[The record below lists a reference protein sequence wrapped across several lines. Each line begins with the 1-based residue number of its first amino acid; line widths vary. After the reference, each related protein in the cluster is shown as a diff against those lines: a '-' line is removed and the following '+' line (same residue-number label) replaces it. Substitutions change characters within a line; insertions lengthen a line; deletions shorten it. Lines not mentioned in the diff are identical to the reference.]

1 MLESC
6 HDLILNLDLRGVNL
20 SNLRT
25 VIRDSRTVL
34 LDTILVDY
42 RHSFAQTFNLKTYK
56 VKNFTLSGVKLM
68 SSVQVIHFV
77 IVYNLSAVV

>member
-1 MLESC
+1 MQVTSLVVESC

-20 SNLRT
+20 TSLTT

-42 RHSFAQTFNLKTYK
+42 RRAFAQTFNLKSYK

-68 SSVQVIHFV
+68 SSVKVG
-77 IVYNLSAVV
+77 

>member
-1 MLESC
+1 MQVSSLVMESC

-20 SNLRT
+20 SKLSM

-68 SSVQVIHFV
+68 SSVQVGQ
-77 IVYNLSAVV
+77 

>member
-1 MLESC
+1 MVENC

-20 SNLRT
+20 SSLST

-42 RHSFAQTFNLKTYK
+42 RHSFAQTFNLKVYK

-68 SSVQVIHFV
+68 SSVQVKATRKIPILF
-77 IVYNLSAVV
+77 LL

>member
-1 MLESC
+1 MVESC

-20 SNLRT
+20 SSLRT

-42 RHSFAQTFNLKTYK
+42 RHSFAQTFNLKISK
-56 VKNFTLSGVKLM
+56 AKNFTLSGVRLV
-68 SSVQVIHFV
+68 SSVQVGH
-77 IVYNLSAVV
+77 

>member
-1 MLESC
+1 MVESC

-20 SNLRT
+20 TSLTT

-42 RHSFAQTFNLKTYK
+42 RHSFAQTFNLKISK
-56 VKNFTLSGVKLM
+56 AKNFTLSGVRLV
-68 SSVQVIHFV
+68 SSVQVSH
-77 IVYNLSAVV
+77 

>member
-1 MLESC
+1 MVESC

-20 SNLRT
+20 SSLRT

-42 RHSFAQTFNLKTYK
+42 RHSFAQTFKLKTYK

-68 SSVQVIHFV
+68 SSVQV
-77 IVYNLSAVV
+77 SQ